1 MNHVSDGHQVGI
13 VKTCQNQELAK
24 DFLKFMASDAA
35 SSRVMKEL
43 GGLTLAYG
51 FMPSDDKTANVSS
64 FIQSAYDLCDGA
76 IFINHHGTDKIS
88 DIHITRNPNGYI
100 GTLISGSSTAED
112 VYNEDVTKYTAEW
125 QYLLS
130 ATE

>member
-1 MNHVSDGHQVGI
+1 M
-13 VKTCQNQELAK
+13 
-24 DFLKFMASDAA
+24 FMASDAA
-35 SSRVMKEL
+35 SSLVMKEL
-43 GGLTLAYG
+43 GGLPLAYG

-76 IFINHHGTDKIS
+76 FFINHHGTDKIS